1 MRPSSLCRGRN
12 LGASSTSGLARQ
24 YLIDF
29 VVELVFLLKGQRG
42 HVVLVARMLNR
53 TLKRSILDTRLPLSV
68 LPPTFLLPFRARLFN
83 TSNPFIDE
91 TTPAN
96 TPPPTTTTGSK
107 PHDFDAFSSGT
118 SSTYGPLRNTRP
130 SAQAQA
136 KNTDSEAITSN
147 YDLELS
153 ERTIGQP
160 PHLSSPT
167 TSMASTTTTHT
178 AGPLSESV
186 KDLLPLLRA
195 QTPHY
200 ITIHIHGRPYLLT
213 AGDVL
218 RLPFLMP
225 SVIPGDILRLN
236 RATHLGSREYTLKGS
251 PYVNERLFVCRA
263 RVIGVEAEP
272 MRIKEKTKRRQR
284 HVKTVRSKHKFTILR
299 VTELRVKSVEAIEEE
314 GDREVLTDKQE
325 SGNDEA

>member
-1 MRPSSLCRGRN
+1 
-12 LGASSTSGLARQ
+12 
-24 YLIDF
+24 
-29 VVELVFLLKGQRG
+29 
-42 HVVLVARMLNR
+42 MLNR
-53 TLKRSILDTRLPLSV
+53 TLKRSILDTRLPLSA

-83 TSNPFIDE
+83 TSNPFVDE

-96 TPPPTTTTGSK
+96 TPPPTTTGSK
-107 PHDFDAFSSGT
+107 SHDFDAFSSGS
-118 SSTYGPLRNTRP
+118 SSTYESLRNTRP

-136 KNTDSEAITSN
+136 DPDSEAITSN

-167 TSMASTTTTHT
+167 TSMASTTTSHT

-200 ITIHIHGRPYLLT
+200 VTIHIHGRPYLLT

-236 RATHLGSREYTLKGS
+236 RAVHLGSREYTLKGS
-251 PYVNERLFVCRA
+251 PYVDERLFVCRA

-299 VTELRVKSVEAIEEE
+299 ITELRVRSVEAIEEE
-314 GDREVLTDKQE
+314 GDKEELMDKQE
-325 SGNDEA
+325 SGNEES